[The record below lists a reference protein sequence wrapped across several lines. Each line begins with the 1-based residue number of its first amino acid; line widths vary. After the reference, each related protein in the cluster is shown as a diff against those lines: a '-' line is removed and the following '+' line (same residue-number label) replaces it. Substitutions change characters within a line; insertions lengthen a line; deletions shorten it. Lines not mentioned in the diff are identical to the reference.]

1 MSWLISPRFDIRSL
15 KNPVLAFRTSVR
27 YPDKSFLEVFVS
39 SNWSGV
45 VEEISQ
51 ATWISLATQIAQKT
65 DDPSHWVIRG
75 CLCWQ
80 IMLPIVISRFVIRVA
95 ERHRTMEPTNS
106 MIYGYWKKIMANK
119 SLFKSSYRLSHWKKY
134 FRDQL
139 VFGGVFRAVVH
150 HL

>member
-51 ATWISLATQIAQKT
+51 ATWISLAAQIAQKT
-65 DDPSHWVIRG
+65 DDPSHWVDSGKLMLVDYAPHCHIAFRYTGSGKTSHDGTYELDDIRI
-75 CLCWQ
+75 L
-80 IMLPIVISRFVIRVA
+80 
-95 ERHRTMEPTNS
+95 EED
-106 MIYGYWKKIMANK
+106 YGK
-119 SLFKSSYRLSHWKKY
+119 
-134 FRDQL
+134 
-139 VFGGVFRAVVH
+139 
-150 HL
+150 